1 MKYYMAS
8 YNGSVSDGMQ
18 YKEHGGEKDVFQ
30 LFPELKAIIKRLPLR
45 TIDFRM
51 ANGDRFRIYNIHL
64 NKSLSPQSTA
74 INPPQMAQGWPA

>member
-1 MKYYMAS
+1 MQGGRKMKYYMAS

-18 YKEHGGEKDVFQ
+18 YKEHGSEENVFK
-30 LFPELKAIIKRLPLR
+30 LFPELKTIIRRLPLR

-64 NKSLSPQSTA
+64 KKSLNHS
-74 INPPQMAQGWPA
+74 